1 MRKINVRSPFYIDG
15 NEEIN
20 PYYLPDPYFY
30 YTATECGGVTEVEV
44 RSTTEL
50 LVGAGIKVQGT
61 GDTCY
66 EVTGTATGTNELD
79 VSFSYTTCDKC
90 NGIPD
95 YFYYAAEL
103 CAGGS
108 PINVR
113 SEAELTVGTII
124 KAENYSADCYTI
136 TGAGT
141 SNVNTVLFTFN
152 NCTHCTTGIDYKYY
166 YANQCEGNETVI
178 FRYPTTLP
186 SNAKTFNL
194 VGYGNKCFTLDT
206 QTTEESTIDVV
217 TSYADCTSCVPVDP
231 NNYYE
236 ATECG
241 GATTINFKSSKTLL
255 TGSAV
260 TLAGQGDT
268 CYEVTGSGTVSSV
281 DWTNEYVDCAA
292 CAEATTP
299 YYFYYAQKCDLTG
312 DIIVIADIHD
322 IDYVRYRLFKV
333 EGFDGDC
340 FQILSET
347 TEPATYYRTY
357 DTCATCPDNT
367 GYYYFTASKC
377 SGSGETVLSSDIV
390 ELRSKFSSLFG
401 SIVTTAATGTQ
412 CYKVRGQIFK
422 ANVNDVTGFY
432 SSCVNC
438 NEYNSEPSLY
448 DIKFLSSYNG
458 TSLSGKSI
466 SALDSEFNCLPCS
479 ADSYVFT
486 TPALKAL
493 SVPMNVGHQLYNAT
507 GSKNTTFSGSYVS
520 VSVSNTE
527 PEVAT
532 CNSGAILFPVIYTF
546 NNGVVTYAK
555 IRTAADCFSL
565 PTTSEK
571 LKLDCGATHYQAADA
586 GRKTYNVTTYGVGDF
601 DLVITGDEVPVKFT
615 IRWGG
620 QEVTTKYIGSDAYDA
635 QLLANGVDISD
646 INTSPT
652 SNKSQTLTLDKTA
665 TYPSLVEIEVFSPL
679 VNDSYT
685 IKPIC
690 PPVNV
695 TDYDIFDPIVF
706 ATDINTDPY
715 TNTTANIQAN
725 VTNLFTQP
733 AGSIYN
739 CLVSYYGQRN
749 YIRNQSQLKSYN
761 GFLEFFIFN
770 YAGAIFPNQKQLSVF
785 FGIGI
790 GAYVTPSRIS
800 DPYIYPN
807 QFWRAD
813 ISAFR
818 NGATSPLSGDR
829 KYVFFV
835 MERKTVGYTTESAQ
849 EYQRRLEFI
858 DIITTNKNNFINN
871 NGLKDLIDA
880 GVLEIVYN
888 VQWNQPPEYYG
899 NLILDAMEDVGHNIT
914 C

>member
-1 MRKINVRSPFYIDG
+1 MRKINVRSPYYIDG

-61 GDTCY
+61 GDTCF
-66 EVTGTATGTNELD
+66 EITGTATGTNELD
-79 VSFSYTTCDKC
+79 VSFSYETCDKC

-136 TGAGT
+136 TGTGT
-141 SNVNTVLFTFN
+141 SNTNTVLFTFN

-166 YANQCEGNETVI
+166 YADQCEGSETVI

-217 TSYADCTSCVPVDP
+217 ESYADCTSCVPVDP
-231 NNYYE
+231 NNYYT

-241 GATTINFKSSKTLL
+241 GATTINFKSSKTLV

-268 CYEVTGSGTVSSV
+268 CFEVTGSGTVSSV

-357 DTCATCPDNT
+357 DTCATCPTDT
-367 GYYYFTASKC
+367 GYRYWSAEDCTTGEKVEFRSLESAGLFTGSVQIDGF
-377 SGSGETVLSSDIV
+377 SG
-390 ELRSKFSSLFG
+390 
-401 SIVTTAATGTQ
+401 
-412 CYKVRGQIFK
+412 CYKVRGEIFK
-422 ANVNDVTGFY
+422 ANTNDWKGFY
-432 SSCVNC
+432 LNC
-438 NEYNSEPSLY
+438 AACIEYNAPPTFY
-448 DIKFLSSYNG
+448 DVKFLSSYNG
-458 TSLSGKSI
+458 TSLAGKSI

-493 SVPMNVGHQLYNAT
+493 SVPMNVGHQLYNT
-507 GSKNTTFSGSYVS
+507 NSSKNTTFSGSYVS

-527 PEVAT
+527 SEVAT

-571 LKLDCGATHYQAADA
+571 LNLDCGATHYQAADA

-620 QEVTTKYIGSDAYDA
+620 TEVTTDYIGSDAYDA

-665 TYPSLVEIEVFSPL
+665 AYPSLVEIEVFSPL
-679 VNDSYT
+679 VNDNYT
-685 IKPIC
+685 IRPVC
-690 PPVNV
+690 PEVDLVSYNLEDPLVVGGGMYSNLQATTWNAIKTNVVNS
-695 TDYDIFDPIVF
+695 FS
-706 ATDINTDPY
+706 
-715 TNTTANIQAN
+715 
-725 VTNLFTQP
+725 QP
-733 AGSIYN
+733 AGSIYD
-739 CLVSYYGQRN
+739 CLVSYYAGDIGSFRWQTADTF
-749 YIRNQSQLKSYN
+749 QFMKFFSYN
-761 GFLEFFIFN
+761 YRTTTTN
-770 YAGAIFPNQKQLSVF
+770 NQLSVLF
-785 FGIGI
+785 VR
-790 GAYVTPSRIS
+790 YIS
-800 DPYIYPN
+800 SYIQNADYATEPN
-807 QFWRAD
+807 QFWKYGM
-813 ISAFR
+813 SVFR
-818 NGATSPLSGDR
+818 NQAIDPLSGRR
-829 KYVFFV
+829 KYVLYV
-835 MERKTVGYTTESAQ
+835 MERDSANVYSPESISD
-849 EYQRRLEFI
+849 YQRKLTFLSAV
-858 DIITTNKNNFINN
+858 TNNTGNYINN

-888 VQWNQPPEYYG
+888 VQWNQPAEYYG
-899 NLILDAMEDVGHNIT
+899 NLIEASMNDVGYNIT

>member
-30 YTATECGGVTEVEV
+30 YTATECGGATEIEV

-50 LVGAGIKVQGT
+50 AVGAGIKAQGY
-61 GDTCY
+61 GDTCF
-66 EVTGTATGTNELD
+66 EITGTATGTNELD

-136 TGAGT
+136 TGDGT
-141 SNVNTVLFTFN
+141 ENVNTVLSTFN
-152 NCTHCTTGIDYKYY
+152 NCTHCATGIDYKYY
-166 YANQCEGNETVI
+166 YANQCEGSETVI

-194 VGYGNKCFTLDT
+194 VGYGNKCFTLDSE
-206 QTTEESTIDVV
+206 TTEESTIDVV

-241 GATTINFKSSKTLL
+241 GATTINFKSSKTLA

-268 CYEVTGSGTVSSV
+268 CFEVTGAGTVSSV

-299 YYFYYAQKCDLTG
+299 YYYYYAQKCDLTG

-333 EGFDGDC
+333 EGFDGSC

-347 TEPATYYRTY
+347 TQPETYYRTY
-357 DTCATCPDNT
+357 DTCARCPDDT
-367 GYYYFTASKC
+367 GYRYWSAEDCTTGERIEFRSLDSAGLFT
-377 SGSGETVLSSDIV
+377 GSVQIDG
-390 ELRSKFSSLFG
+390 FSN
-401 SIVTTAATGTQ
+401 
-412 CYKVRGQIFK
+412 CYKVRGEIFR
-422 ANVNDVTGFY
+422 ANTNDWKGFY
-432 SSCVNC
+432 LKCADC
-438 NEYNSEPSLY
+438 YAYNAPPTLY

-479 ADSYVFT
+479 ADSYTFT

-493 SVPMNVGHQLYNAT
+493 SVPMNVGHQLYNAD

-532 CNSGAILFPVIYTF
+532 CNGGAIFFPVIYTF

-571 LKLDCGATHYQAADA
+571 LNLECGATHYQAADA

-620 QEVTTKYIGSDAYDA
+620 EEVTTKYIGSDAYDA

-646 INTSPT
+646 IATSPT

-685 IKPIC
+685 IKPVC

-706 ATDINTDPY
+706 DTDVSGNNAGPGTRYDIL
-715 TNTTANIQAN
+715 AN
-725 VTNLFTQP
+725 VTNLYNQP
-733 AGSIYN
+733 AGSIYP
-739 CLVSYYGQRN
+739 CLLNYFGQSN
-749 YIRNQSQLKSYN
+749 YIRRYYKGNIYTS
-761 GFLEFFIFN
+761 FLEFFN
-770 YAGAIFPNQKQLSVF
+770 YDYASSVFPGQKQLSIF
-785 FGIGI
+785 MGRGLWGYYSLSKPDTFINPTN
-790 GAYVTPSRIS
+790 A
-800 DPYIYPN
+800 
-807 QFWRAD
+807 WKAD

-818 NGATSPLSGDR
+818 NGEPSPLSGER

-835 MERKTVGYTTESAQ
+835 MERGVDTNAESVQ
-849 EYQRRLEFI
+849 EYQKRLEFM
-858 DIITTNKNNFINN
+858 DIITTNKNNFINQY
-871 NGLKDLIDA
+871 GLKDLIDA
-880 GVLEIVYN
+880 GVLEVVYN
-888 VQWNQPPEYYG
+888 VKYNQPPEYYG
-899 NLILDAMEDVGHNIT
+899 NLILDAMNDSGYNIT